1 MKTTTRTVTTTV
13 ANKHQFPVS
22 PLIIRDALPVCDNGS
37 KVKVMLRKPDG
48 LARATAE
55 DQVAVNVGGD
65 VTDAIVR
72 WTKVVNGKGGEKDGM
87 YEWVCGVPAGKRV
100 ELEAEWDITAP
111 ASVKWE
117 EKTLEG
123 AKK

>member
-22 PLIIRDALPVCDNGS
+22 PLIIRDALPVCDHGS

-87 YEWVCGVPAGKRV
+87 FEWVCGTVAAGEEV
-100 ELEAEWDITAP
+100 VFEAEWDIKMP
-111 ASVKWE
+111 A
-117 EKTLEG
+117 KTQWAEMQ
-123 AKK
+123 